1 MGEGAHRQPEE
12 TAMLRHPVLAVIF
25 TVAVYG
31 AVPGAVRGSVVVH
44 GALSTVGVPFPES
57 AATERFGRLSQAET
71 AAPLAADIPLSY
83 EHFPRILDPGE
94 TGTIRVVVEV
104 VGDVQ
109 TVLFRRNVPTA
120 DLGRVV
126 ETWRRSGTRNI
137 DGRVV
142 SSFTEDYPASI
153 LSDLLVYAHGNDFP
167 QVPLGRLEAPGK
179 LSAEPDF
186 VTLWL
191 RLAPSNLPTSTV
203 RLLTVVDGDEA
214 TAQYA
219 SHVVNLVIPGFGDE
233 RIQGGVGAFAFQ
245 RAARAFYDHF
255 SDQYQTLT
263 FVPRKSPL
271 GESEQMNVNVMNDIA
286 GTGMPLVDDRVLF
299 DSEVLRSVQLLS
311 AGFLAQRRA
320 VLHQL
325 AHHWGDMSGLAD
337 IAGVVSAGFDPETHT
352 PLVHP
357 GATMVGAVLDGT
369 REIRRFSIDAGD
381 VFRVAAS
388 VPPVL
393 FHPLQL
399 YRMGFLG
406 PAQIPDTTVFERQ
419 GQFDPIRVTAPVVGT
434 EVVGPHVTIGIN
446 DIMAALGPRE
456 GPVFSEWNQAFVV
469 VSDEL
474 VSQREMDYFNF
485 YAKRA
490 EAPTGT
496 RSYDG
501 FGSFREA
508 TGGRASMRTR
518 IEPRDPMAHL
528 AISENLDVR
537 DVPFGAGDWRGVILD
552 DPLPS
557 RLRRGSSL
565 TLSGRIDS
573 KILPDNYQFFVLR
586 VSRYGDPAAASKWTQ
601 SSVTGG
607 RFAATLRIGSLPG
620 AYAIDAFVFADAKT
634 PPITT
639 SAVTSLFVD

>member
-1 MGEGAHRQPEE
+1 
-12 TAMLRHPVLAVIF
+12 MLGHSALAVILS
-25 TVAVYG
+25 VAVCG
-31 AVPGAVRGSVVVH
+31 AVPGAVRASAVVR
-44 GALSTVGVPFPES
+44 GGFPAVGVLVPES
-57 AATERFGRLSQAET
+57 VATDRLGPLSQSET
-71 AAPLAADIPLSY
+71 TAPSAADIPLSY
-83 EHFPRILDPGE
+83 EHFPRILDPAE

-109 TVLFRRNVPTA
+109 AVVFRRNVPTA
-120 DLGRVV
+120 ESGSVI
-126 ETWRRSGTRNI
+126 ETWRRSGTRSV
-137 DGRVV
+137 DGRMV

-153 LSDLLVYAHGNDFP
+153 LSDLLVYSHGNDFP
-167 QVPLGRLEAPGK
+167 QVPLGRLEAPGV
-179 LSAEPDF
+179 LSAEPDL

-191 RLAPSNLPTSTV
+191 RLAPSNLPSSTV
-203 RLLTVVDGDEA
+203 GLVRAVDGDEA
-214 TAQYA
+214 EAQYA
-219 SHVVNLVIPGFGDE
+219 SHVVNVVVPGFGDE
-233 RIQGGVGAFAFQ
+233 RIHGGDGAFAFE
-245 RAARAFYDHF
+245 RAARVFYEYF

-286 GTGMPLVDDRVLF
+286 GTGMPLLDDRALF
-299 DSEVLRSVQLLS
+299 DSELLRSVQLLS

-320 VLHQL
+320 GLHQL
-325 AHHWGDMSGLAD
+325 AHHWGDMSDLAD
-337 IAGVVSAGFDPETHT
+337 IAGVVSAGFDPERHT
-352 PLVHP
+352 PLLYP
-357 GATMVGAVLDGT
+357 GATIIGAVLDGT
-369 REIRRFSIDAGD
+369 REIRRFSTEAGE
-381 VFRVAAS
+381 VFRVAES
-388 VPPVL
+388 VTPVL

-406 PAQIPDTTVFERQ
+406 PAQIPDIAVFERQ
-419 GQFDPIRVTAPVVGT
+419 DQFNPIRVTSPVAGT

-501 FGSFREA
+501 FGSFSEA
-508 TGGRASMRTR
+508 TGGRASLHTR
-518 IEPRDPMAHL
+518 IEPRDLTVHP
-528 AISENLDVR
+528 AISESLEVS
-537 DVPFGAGDWRGVILD
+537 DVPFGAGDWRGLLLD
-552 DPLPS
+552 RPLPS
-557 RLRRGSSL
+557 RLKRGSSL
-565 TLSGRIDS
+565 TLSGSIDD
-573 KILPDNYQFFVLR
+573 KILPDNYQFFVVR

-607 RFAATLRIGSLPG
+607 RFSATLRIGPLPG
-620 AYAIDAFVFADAKT
+620 AYAIDAFVFVDART